1 MNVYLDNHSTTPV
14 DPRVVEA
21 LKPFFFEHFGN
32 PASVHALG
40 ENAKQA
46 IEVAREQV
54 ASVIKAEPDQI
65 YFTPSATIANNII
78 LRGRLTKHRKD
89 HGSLTDM
96 VIITTNTEHSSI
108 SKTLQYLQNTHFH
121 NPQIKINAKG
131 ELDLNDLDK
140 VLSNYFLENKVL
152 VSIIGANNEIGTI
165 HNLKA
170 IGEICKKNYVAFH
183 TDATQAIGKV
193 DIDVNEMNISAL
205 TLSGHK
211 IYGPKGIG
219 CMYIK
224 DPDLIEPLIHG
235 GYQDIFTSGTQNVFG
250 IVGLGKACEILQQE
264 GPEEN
269 KRMGQLR
276 DLLWQQLSAGLPDI
290 FINGIMGKNRL
301 TNNLNIT
308 IKDIEAEV
316 LVKGMEDVIISSG
329 SACES
334 GSIDPSHVI
343 KALGTPYPE
352 CAFRFGLGRFTTK
365 EEIIYAANRIIEIV
379 NGVRSVQ

>member
-224 DPDLIEPLIHG
+224 DPDLIEPLIEKH
-235 GYQDIFTSGTQNVFG
+235 
-250 IVGLGKACEILQQE
+250 
-264 GPEEN
+264 
-269 KRMGQLR
+269 
-276 DLLWQQLSAGLPDI
+276 
-290 FINGIMGKNRL
+290 
-301 TNNLNIT
+301 
-308 IKDIEAEV
+308 
-316 LVKGMEDVIISSG
+316 
-329 SACES
+329 
-334 GSIDPSHVI
+334 
-343 KALGTPYPE
+343 
-352 CAFRFGLGRFTTK
+352 
-365 EEIIYAANRIIEIV
+365 
-379 NGVRSVQ
+379 VRSYNKKAPKKTNEWVNYEIYYGNNYLLGCLIFL